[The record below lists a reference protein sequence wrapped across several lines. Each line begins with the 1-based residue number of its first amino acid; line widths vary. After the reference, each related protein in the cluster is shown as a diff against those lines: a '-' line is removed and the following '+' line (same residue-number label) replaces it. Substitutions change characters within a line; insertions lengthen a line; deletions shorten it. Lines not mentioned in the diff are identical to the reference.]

1 MGDLP
6 ATADVVDTAGKISGT
21 ITGPQGAVDIAGTYD
36 GNALKL
42 EFVAKTPNGDIP
54 ITMTGDVSGDSI
66 AGKVD
71 FGGMGQGEWTAK
83 RTRQ

>member
-6 ATADVVDTAGKISGT
+6 ITADLTDAAGKLTGT
-21 ITGPQGAVDIAGTYD
+21 LTGPQGTIDVAGTFD
-36 GNALKL
+36 GSALKL

-54 ITMTGDVSGDSI
+54 ITMKGDVTGDSA
-66 AGKVD
+66 AGTAD

-83 RTRQ
+83 RARQ